1 MGLTEGKN
9 GVAEVLGKYRNIAAV
24 GLSRDPEKDGHS
36 VAKYLKSKGYR
47 IVPINPFANEI
58 LGEKC
63 YKTLL
68 DLTEDIKKS
77 IEIVDIFRPSQDV
90 PPIVEQAIKLKEDY
104 GRPLV
109 IWMQEGIVNED
120 AARMAREAGLVAI
133 MDRCMKIEHRER
145 ERALKSSL

>member
-1 MGLTEGKN
+1 MTESKN
-9 GVAEVLGKYRNIAAV
+9 EIAEVLGKYRNVAVV
-24 GLSRDPEKDGHS
+24 GLSRDPEKDSHG

-58 LGEKC
+58 LEEKC

-68 DLTEDIKKS
+68 DLPEDIKKS

-90 PPIVEQAIKLKEDY
+90 LPIVEQAIKLKEDY

-120 AARMAREAGLVAI
+120 VARMAREAGMVVI

-145 ERALKSSL
+145 EMVLKSSL